1 MTGPTPLTG
10 ASALSTIDDWGW
22 APGIVEEGTMSDT
35 FRRAAAR
42 TAALICIVA
51 IAVAGP
57 GASTAGAA
65 DPRPVKVMTRNL
77 YLGADL
83 QPAIAATDIPG
94 FLAANAHIFSVVQQ
108 TNFPERAV
116 ALAREIADADP
127 TLIGLQE
134 VALWYSGGFNDPA
147 PATTLEYDFLE
158 TLQQELATVGAP
170 YDVVRVQAEA
180 DIEAPAGAP
189 YFKDFRLVQRDV
201 ILVKAGLGDE
211 VSLSNAQSDNFD
223 NILTIT
229 TGTGGQIPVERGWT
243 SVDVT
248 VNKRTFRLVN
258 THLEAFHPLV
268 RLAQAQELIAPGGPI
283 GSAQDNVVLAGDI
296 NSGPELPVA
305 VNRLAFS
312 ALAAFGLTDTWRH
325 LYPSPLTDPG
335 FTSGFGELLDDPLE
349 TALEHRV
356 DHVMTLGD
364 VGIVRSKIYGTDP
377 DNRTVTGMWPSDH
390 AGVMAT
396 LTP

>member
-1 MTGPTPLTG
+1 VTHKLRRPLARAGALLCAVALLVTGPA
-10 ASALSTIDDWGW
+10 ASSA
-22 APGIVEEGTMSDT
+22 AP
-35 FRRAAAR
+35 
-42 TAALICIVA
+42 
-51 IAVAGP
+51 
-57 GASTAGAA
+57 A

-83 QPAIAATDIPG
+83 SPAIQATTIPE
-94 FLAANAHIFSVVQQ
+94 FLAANAHVFSVVQQ

-134 VALWYSGGFNDPA
+134 VAIWYSGAFNNPG
-147 PATTLEYDFLE
+147 PATTVEYDFLE
-158 TLQQELATVGAP
+158 SLQQELAGVGAP
-170 YDVVRVQAEA
+170 YDLVRVQAEA

-211 VSLSNAQSDNFD
+211 VQLTNEQSDNFD
-223 NILTIT
+223 TILVIT
-229 TGTGGQIPVERGWT
+229 TGTGQQIPVERGWV
-243 SVDVT
+243 SVDAT
-248 VNKRTFRLVN
+248 VNRRTFRFVN
-258 THLEAFHPLV
+258 THLEAFHPLI
-268 RLAQAQELIAPGGPI
+268 RLAQAQELIASDGPI
-283 GSAQDNVVLAGDI
+283 GSAEGKVILVGDI
-296 NSGPELPVA
+296 NSGPELPVSA
-305 VNRLAFS
+305 NRLAFF
-312 ALAAFGLTDTWRH
+312 ALVAFGLTDTWRVV
-325 LYPSPLTDPG
+325 YPDAEAVPG
-335 FTSGFGELLDDPLE
+335 YTSGFGELLDEPLE

-364 VGIVRSKIYGTDP
+364 IGIVSSRIYGTDP
-377 DNRTVTGMWPSDH
+377 DNRTATGMWPSDH

>member
-1 MTGPTPLTG
+1 
-10 ASALSTIDDWGW
+10 
-22 APGIVEEGTMSDT
+22 MSHT
-35 FRRAAAR
+35 FHRRAAAR
-42 TAALICIVA
+42 AAALICIAALFVTGA
-51 IAVAGP
+51 
-57 GASTAGAA
+57 ASTAGAG

-83 QPAIAATDIPG
+83 QPAIAATDIPE

-134 VALWYSGGFNDPA
+134 VALWYSGPFNDPA

-170 YDVVRVQAEA
+170 YEVVRVQAEA

-189 YFKDFRLVQRDV
+189 YFSDFRLVQRDV
-201 ILVKAGLGDE
+201 ILVKAGLGGE
-211 VSLSNAQSDNFD
+211 VQLSNAQSDNFD
-223 NILTIT
+223 TILTISS
-229 TGTGGQIPVERGWT
+229 GIGLQIPVERGWT

-248 VNKRTFRLVN
+248 LNRRTFRLVN
-258 THLEAFHPLV
+258 THLEAFHAGV
-268 RLAQAQELIAPGGPI
+268 RLAQAQELIAPTGPI
-283 GSAQDNVVLAGDI
+283 GSAEGKVILAGDI
-296 NSGPELPVA
+296 NSGPELPEP
-305 VNRLAFS
+305 VNRLAFF
-312 ALAAFGLTDTWRH
+312 ALTEFGLVDTWAVAN
-325 LYPSPLTDPG
+325 PGDPG
-335 FTSGFGELLDDPLE
+335 FTSGFGELLDEPLE

-364 VGIVRSKIYGTDP
+364 VGIVRSRIYGTDP

>member
-1 MTGPTPLTG
+1 
-10 ASALSTIDDWGW
+10 
-22 APGIVEEGTMSDT
+22 MSHM
-35 FRRAAAR
+35 FRPRAAAR
-42 TAALICIVA
+42 MASLIC
-51 IAVAGP
+51 AVALLVTGP
-57 GASTAGAA
+57 AAANADGANR
-65 DPRPVKVMTRNL
+65 RPVKVMTRNL

-83 QPAIAATDIPG
+83 GPAIAATTVPE

-134 VALWYSGGFNDPA
+134 VAIWYSGPYNDPA
-147 PATTLEYDFLE
+147 AATTVEYDFLFS
-158 TLQQELATVGAP
+158 LQQELAQVGAP
-170 YDVVRVQAEA
+170 YEVVEAQAEA

-189 YFKDFRLVQRDV
+189 YFRDFRLLQRDV

-211 VSLSNAQSDNFD
+211 VQLTNEQSGNFD
-223 NILTIT
+223 STLVLT
-229 TGTGGQIPVERGWT
+229 TGTGQQIPVKRGWT
-243 SVDVT
+243 SVDAT
-248 VNKRTFRLVN
+248 VNRRTFRFVN
-258 THLEAFHPLV
+258 THLEAFHPLI
-268 RLAQAQELIAPGGPI
+268 RLEQAQELIAPTGPI
-283 GSAQDNVVLAGDI
+283 GSSEDDVILVGDI
-296 NSGPELPVA
+296 NSGPDLPVPA
-305 VNRLAFS
+305 NRLAFF
-312 ALAAFGLTDTWRH
+312 ALTNFGLIDTWAVAN
-325 LYPSPLTDPG
+325 PGDPG
-335 FTSGFGELLDDPLE
+335 YTSGFGELLDEPLE

-377 DNRTVTGMWPSDH
+377 DNRTAGGMWPSDH

>member
-1 MTGPTPLTG
+1 MSHGFDRRVG
-10 ASALSTIDDWGW
+10 A
-22 APGIVEEGTMSDT
+22 
-35 FRRAAAR
+35 RAA
-42 TAALICIVA
+42 TLICVV
-51 IAVAGP
+51 AVALAGP
-57 GASTAGAA
+57 ASTAAGAA
-65 DPRPVKVMTRNL
+65 NPRPVKVMTRNL

-83 QPAIAATDIPG
+83 NPAITATTLPG

-134 VALWYSGGFNDPA
+134 VALWYSGAFNDPA

-158 TLQQELATVGAP
+158 ILQRELSAVGAP
-170 YDVVRVQAEA
+170 YDVVRVQDEA

-189 YFKDFRLVQRDV
+189 YFRDFRLVQRDV
-201 ILVKAGLGDE
+201 ILVKAGLGGE
-211 VSLSNAQSDNFD
+211 VQLSNARSDNFD
-223 NILTIT
+223 TILTIP
-229 TGTGGQIPVERGWT
+229 TGIGLQIPVERGWT

-248 VNKRTFRLVN
+248 VNRRTFRLVN
-258 THLEAFHPLV
+258 THLEAFHPLI
-268 RLAQAQELIAPGGPI
+268 RLAQAHELIAPGGPI
-283 GSAQDNVVLAGDI
+283 GSAPGKVVLAGDI
-296 NSGPELPVA
+296 NSGPDLPVA
-305 VNRLAFS
+305 ANRLAFF
-312 ALAAFGLTDTWRH
+312 ALTDFGLVDTWAVAN
-325 LYPSPLTDPG
+325 PDDPG
-335 FTSGFGELLDDPLE
+335 FTSGFGELLDEPLE

-364 VGIVRSKIYGTDP
+364 VGIVRSRIYGTDP
-377 DNRTVTGMWPSDH
+377 DNRTATGMWPSDH